1 MTYSIRRDPGIHL
14 REIVVVIP
22 AHNERRL
29 LAYWRVGGFRP
40 LHVGEDLDLVKR
52 LLAAGA
58 PLAWDTDIPVLTSD
72 RRDFRAPGGFGDF
85 VLSLADESEGPVA
98 SMVGP

>member
-29 LAYWRVGGFRP
+29 LAYWRV
-40 LHVGEDLDLVKR
+40 V
-52 LLAAGA
+52 
-58 PLAWDTDIPVLTSD
+58 
-72 RRDFRAPGGFGDF
+72 GFGRCTS
-85 VLSLADESEGPVA
+85 VRTSTW
-98 SMVGP
+98 